1 MNRTNI
7 IKVDTM
13 SNNKL
18 RIDQYG
24 HIYEE
29 HGKRTLLHVGRRLPG
44 ESDTDAIRRVKRTIA
59 EYSELSAIMEDQDE

>member
-1 MNRTNI
+1 
-7 IKVDTM
+7 M

-29 HGKRTLLHVGRRLPG
+29 QGNTFIHVGRRLPG
-44 ESDTDAIRRVKRTIA
+44 ESNTDAIRRVKRTIA
-59 EYSELSAIMEDQDE
+59 EYSELSSIMGDQDE